1 MCVRQGEKSVLDI
14 VAVLGGD
21 LVEQNALPRVRRRR
35 LLLNLRCQ
43 GTAFLEAHLCA
54 QQYVGKSQSCMVR
67 SGLFEAHD
75 AALVQVHLVA

>member
-43 GTAFLEAHLCA
+43 GAAFQIIRTLET
-54 QQYVGKSQSCMVR
+54 M
-67 SGLFEAHD
+67 HD
-75 AALVQVHLVA
+75 